1 MKRRNKNFL
10 KIAIVAFLCVTAFTG
25 CKKEEVAPSEVSQAE
40 VAAVSTSDLVDY
52 FAKSINVKKGDVTYD
67 SKTQQFKLWG
77 VDQVSREK
85 LIEMF
90 NNSKKLDNE

>member
-1 MKRRNKNFL
+1 MKRIYENFL

-40 VAAVSTSDLVDY
+40 LATVSVSELVDY
-52 FAKSINVKKGDVTYD
+52 LANSINVKKSDVTYD
-67 SKTQQFKLWG
+67 AKTQQFKLWG

-90 NNSKKLDNE
+90 NNSKKLR